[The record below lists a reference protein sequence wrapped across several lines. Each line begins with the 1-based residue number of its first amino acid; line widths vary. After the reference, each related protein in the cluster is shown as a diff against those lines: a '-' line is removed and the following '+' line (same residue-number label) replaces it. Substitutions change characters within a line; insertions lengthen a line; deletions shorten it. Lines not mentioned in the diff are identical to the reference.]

1 MICANCGNVNG
12 DGFSFCAGCGARLRD
27 PLQETLTDAAH
38 GPAPSAA
45 ASRDDLDPL
54 VGHVIDGRYRLDS
67 KLGSGGM
74 GAVYRAT
81 RVSIGDAVAV
91 KVLHEGRVTDPQA
104 AERFRREAQTAARL
118 KHPNAVGV
126 YDFGVSPDG
135 MMYLVM
141 ELVEGESLREAVER
155 HGALP
160 LAVVADVA
168 AQVCSALDEAHR
180 LGIIH
185 RDIKP
190 DNIVLQESR
199 AGLRVKVLDFGIAK
213 LHDAAQSKLT
223 QTGGVIGTPHYM
235 SPEQCMGEDL
245 DQRSDVYSLG
255 VVLYEMLRGTVP
267 FDSPTTSAVIVQ
279 QVTQAPPP
287 LYAVAGGGITPA
299 VERVVMRA
307 LEKRREARP
316 QTAAELAR
324 ELSDAVH
331 GTAGLGQTTVP
342 INPSGAATSPITR
355 QTPWVPTTAVAPRSP
370 SGGLHPAP
378 AGSGTAP
385 AEPAAA
391 AGAKRSHW
399 PLALAA
405 VLLLMFAAGA
415 LGVVA
420 LFRLSRPE
428 DKAENAGP
436 TTTAQATVKRLDSGG
451 GPPAPQADVT
461 AGRNM
466 SAPPPSPAA
475 PTPAAVDSADEEINS
490 LRGRRVSATA
500 SELPGVASALAD
512 AERRHPADYRFPYE
526 RAKLSVTGHDHHQSF
541 ELLSTAARKAI
552 AGGAAEEMLGA
563 LALDAGGDFRR
574 LAGGHH
580 EWDSITEAL
589 RSKNPSALKGHAEH

>member
-1 MICANCGNVNG
+1 MICSNCGKANG
-12 DGFSFCAGCGARLRD
+12 DDFSFCAGCGALLRD
-27 PLQETLTDAAH
+27 PLRQTLKGAAPRP
-38 GPAPSAA
+38 GPSA
-45 ASRDDLDPL
+45 SGPGDDLDPL
-54 VGHVIDGRYRLDS
+54 LGHVIDGRYRLDS

-81 RVSIGDAVAV
+81 RLSIGDAAAV
-91 KVLHEGRVTDPQA
+91 KVLHQGRVADPQA

-135 MMYLVM
+135 LMYLVM
-141 ELVEGESLREAVER
+141 ELVEGESLREAIER

-160 LAVVADVA
+160 LAVVGEVA

-235 SPEQCMGEDL
+235 SPEQCMGEEL

-287 LYAVAGGGITPA
+287 LFRAAAGVTPA
-299 VERVVMRA
+299 VEGVVMRA
-307 LEKRREARP
+307 LEKRREARQ

-324 ELSDAVH
+324 ELSDAVR
-331 GTAGLGQTTVP
+331 GTSGLGQTTVP

-370 SGGLHPAP
+370 SGDLHAPPTGSATAP
-378 AGSGTAP
+378 AGP
-385 AEPAAA
+385 AA
-391 AGAKRSHW
+391 AGAKWGRW

-405 VLLLMFAAGA
+405 VLLLTFAAGA
-415 LGVVA
+415 LGVLA
-420 LFRLSRPE
+420 WLRLSRAE
-428 DKAENAGP
+428 DKAEKVEP
-436 TTTAQATVKRLDSGG
+436 TAMAKRLDSRQ
-451 GPPAPQADVT
+451 PPAPQADVT
-461 AGRNM
+461 AGRNV
-466 SAPPPSPAA
+466 SAPPPPPPAA

-490 LRGRRVSATA
+490 LRARRVSATA

-526 RAKLSVTGHDHHQSF
+526 RAKLFVTGRDHHQSF
-541 ELLSTAARKAI
+541 ELLATAARKAI

-574 LAGGHH
+574 LAGGHR

-589 RSKNPSALKGHAEH
+589 RGRNPAALKGHAGH